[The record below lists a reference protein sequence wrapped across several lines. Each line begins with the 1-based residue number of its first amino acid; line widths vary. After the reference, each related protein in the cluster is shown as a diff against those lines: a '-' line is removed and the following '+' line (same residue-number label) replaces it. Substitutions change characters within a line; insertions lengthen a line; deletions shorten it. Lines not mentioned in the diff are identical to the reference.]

1 MLKDSVSLSMAYDLT
16 SIKLLLKE
24 RKKQCDVER

>member
-16 SIKLLLKE
+16 SIK
-24 RKKQCDVER
+24 RKKETM